1 LKRFGFF
8 ACRDWVSAKVSNL
21 AVIPYISMH
30 GSTEKMVNDLVSS
43 LAERG
48 VRVQTFEL
56 SSTDLG

>member
-1 LKRFGFF
+1 
-8 ACRDWVSAKVSNL
+8 
-21 AVIPYISMH
+21 MH